1 MATKILQPADGVD
14 TFIFGGDATT
24 NYGGNT
30 NIFVG
35 GLTGSNI
42 YRTLIKFDGLSDGT
56 IPSAA
61 TISSATL
68 SLYCSGENSS
78 NARTLRVFRLKRA
91 WVEAQATWN
100 IYSTGNKWQTAGG
113 FGANDCEQTD
123 IGSRAFSATETTG
136 EYKDFS
142 LTVADIQAIV
152 NGTWTNNGFLIK
164 ADTESSDRYSFYSSD
179 NASNKPKLTI
189 VYTTGPAGVK
199 TINGVAIASV
209 KTINGIAI
217 ANVKSIQGLT

>member
-1 MATKILQPADGVD
+1 MTDVILQPADGID
-14 TFIFGGDATT
+14 TFLYDDSATT
-24 NYGGNT
+24 NYGT
-30 NIFVG
+30 NVTLFVG
-35 GLTGSNI
+35 DTGGAR
-42 YRTLIKFDGLSDGT
+42 YRTLIKFAGLSDGT
-56 IPSAA
+56 IPPGAVISA
-61 TISSATL
+61 ATL
-68 SLYCSGENSS
+68 SLYCYGENSG

-100 IYSTGNKWQTAGG
+100 IYSTGNNWQTAGG

-164 ADTESSDRYSFYSSD
+164 ADTESNDRYSFYSSD
-179 NASNKPKLTI
+179 NAANKPKLTI
-189 VYTTGPAGVK
+189 TYSIAG
-199 TINGVAIASV
+199 
-209 KTINGIAI
+209 
-217 ANVKSIQGLT
+217 NVQIIII